1 MNVIYLDN
9 HATTRVDPRVV
20 EAMIPWFDTW
30 YANPG
35 STTHEPGRLAKEAID
50 QALAR
55 IAGFF
60 HAEPDELIVTSG
72 ATESN
77 NLAVFGVC
85 LHPRQKRRKVISV
98 ATEHQAMLGPLQKIQ
113 KAGFDVKLLPVQS
126 QNHSVPGQ
134 IDLQQVAEEIDSDT
148 ALVSVMLANN
158 EIGVLQPIREI
169 AKLCAQHEVL
179 FHTDATQAVGRI
191 PVDLD
196 SLGVDL
202 LSYSAHKVYGPKGIG
217 GLLIRGQNGPM
228 RLAPQIVGGGQQSN
242 LRSGTLASSS
252 IIGMSK
258 ALEIARESQ
267 MQESVLH
274 GLWRNR
280 LWDLLSAAI
289 PGLQRNG
296 PDEQHRLPGNLNVC
310 FPKVE
315 GQSLMLEAKG
325 IAVSSGSA
333 CTSANPETSHVLRAI
348 GRTDDEARAS
358 IRFGIGRFNSEHE
371 IEIAAGQLIDAYHKL
386 TSFVA

>member
-20 EAMIPWFDTW
+20 QAMLPWFDTW

-35 STTHEPGRLAKEAID
+35 SSTHEPGRLAKEAID

-60 HAEPDELIVTSG
+60 HAEADQLIVTSG

-98 ATEHQAMLGPLQKIQ
+98 ATEHQALLGPLQKLQ
-113 KAGFDVKLLPVQS
+113 KTGFDVRLLPVQS
-126 QNHSVPGQ
+126 QNHPVPGQ
-134 IDLQQVAEEIDSDT
+134 IDLQQFSEEIDSDT

-158 EIGVLQPIREI
+158 EIGVLQPLREI
-169 AKLCAQHEVL
+169 AKLCAQHGVL

-217 GLLIRGQNGPM
+217 GLLFRGRNAPM

-252 IIGMSK
+252 IVGMAT
-258 ALEIARESQ
+258 ALEIAKDSQ

-274 GLWRNR
+274 GKWRNR
-280 LWDLLSAAI
+280 LWSLLAAAI
-289 PGLQRNG
+289 PEVQLNG
-296 PDEQHRLPGNLNVC
+296 PEEQFRLPGNLNVC

-358 IRFGIGRFNSEHE
+358 IRFGIGRFNSESD
-371 IEIAAGQLIDAYHKL
+371 IEHAAEQLIEAYHKL
-386 TSFVA
+386 TPFVA

>member
-1 MNVIYLDN
+1 M
-9 HATTRVDPRVV
+9 

-35 STTHEPGRLAKEAID
+35 SSTHEPGRMAKEAID
-50 QALAR
+50 QAIEKA
-55 IAGFF
+55 AEFF
-60 HAEPDELIVTSG
+60 HAEADELIVTSG

-85 LHPRQKRRKVISV
+85 LHPRQKRKKVVSV
-98 ATEHQAMLGPLQKIQ
+98 ATEHQAMLGPLQKLQ
-113 KAGFDVKLLPVQS
+113 KTGFDVRLLPVQS
-126 QNHSVPGQ
+126 QNQSVPGQ
-134 IDLQQVAEEIDSDT
+134 IDLQQIAEEIDSDT

-169 AKLCAQHEVL
+169 ARMCAEHEVL

-202 LSYSAHKVYGPKGIG
+202 LSYSAHKVYGPKGVG
-217 GLLIRGQNGPM
+217 GLLIRGTNGPM

-252 IIGMSK
+252 IVGMSK
-258 ALEIARESQ
+258 ALEIAKESQ
-267 MQESVLH
+267 PSESVLH
-274 GLWRNR
+274 GIWRNR
-280 LWDLLSAAI
+280 LWELLAEAI
-289 PGLQRNG
+289 PGVQRNG
-296 PDEQHRLPGNLNVC
+296 PHERHRLPGNLNVC
-310 FPKVE
+310 FPRVE
-315 GQSLMLEAKG
+315 GQALMLEAKG

-358 IRFGIGRFNSEHE
+358 IRIGIGRFNSESE